1 MVQGRNSLATTRTHP
16 RISRAPQDPRALH
29 TTQPAPSRA
38 WYPCGQ
44 RRENTASALVEISKR
59 DLRARAPMA
68 AQGTDSLWFC
78 LLPLAL
84 ACLKNQIHQ
93 RQPARALQI
102 SCAGLGPHDHLQTR
116 VLKFFTLSM
125 YSPRAQSPPHKSY
138 HYSCS
143 FFPFTDR
150 SVHHS
155 DLE

>member
-84 ACLKNQIHQ
+84 ACLKIKFINGS
-93 RQPARALQI
+93 RPAL
-102 SCAGLGPHDHLQTR
+102 C
-116 VLKFFTLSM
+116 
-125 YSPRAQSPPHKSY
+125 
-138 HYSCS
+138 
-143 FFPFTDR
+143 R
-150 SVHHS
+150 SVVQGWDPMTPSNSSAEVFHPLNVFTTS
-155 DLE
+155 PESAAQKLPLLLLLFSFCRSLRTPL